1 MGEHMKVLIFGGNGG
16 IGHSLCKCVL
26 SQKTNVD
33 LHATYHNQKPDDL
46 ANDITWHRI
55 DITSEQELKN
65 LSSQFSSID
74 WIINAVGLLH
84 STIHGPEKNL
94 QSCQPDFF
102 LHSMSVNALPT
113 LMIAKH
119 FSACLSASEQ
129 PKFVTI
135 SAKVGSI
142 EDNKLG
148 GWYSYRS
155 SKAALNMLIKNI
167 SIEWSRQIPKACIL
181 SIHPGTTDTPL
192 SKPFQANVPEGK
204 LFSPDKVAADILDI
218 MEKAT
223 PESNGR
229 FLAYDGQS
237 LPW

>member
-1 MGEHMKVLIFGGNGG
+1 MKVLIFGGNGG
-16 IGHSLCKCVL
+16 IGYSLCKCL
-26 SQKTNVD
+26 LNQKTNID
-33 LHATYHNQKPDDL
+33 LHATYHNQQPEDH
-46 ANDITWHRI
+46 ANDIKWHRI
-55 DITSEQELKN
+55 DITSEQELKS
-65 LSSQFSSID
+65 LACQFSSLD
-74 WIINAVGLLH
+74 LIINAVGLLH
-84 STIHGPEKNL
+84 STDQGPEKNL

-102 LHSMSVNALPT
+102 LHNMAVNALPT
-113 LMIAKH
+113 LMIAKY
-119 FSACLSASEQ
+119 FSSCLSSSEQ
-129 PKFVTI
+129 PKFITI

-167 SIEWSRQIPKACIL
+167 SIEWSRRMPKACIL
-181 SIHPGTTDTPL
+181 SIHPGTTDTAL
-192 SKPFQANVPEGK
+192 SKPFQANVPTGK

-223 PESNGR
+223 PESSGS
-229 FLAYDGQS
+229 FLTYDGQS